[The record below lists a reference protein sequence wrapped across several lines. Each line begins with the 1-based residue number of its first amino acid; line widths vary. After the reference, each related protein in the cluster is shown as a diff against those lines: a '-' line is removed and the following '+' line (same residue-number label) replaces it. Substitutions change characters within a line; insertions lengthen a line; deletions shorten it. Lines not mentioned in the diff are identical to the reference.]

1 MTEPILKLKKIGKSF
16 PGKTGVFTL
25 LSNLESE
32 FFPGKSYALI
42 GESGVGK
49 STLLHI
55 SSGLERPTN
64 GSISIMG
71 SDFWSLSKQQKYRL
85 RVKETSIIF
94 QQMNLIPCLTAR
106 ENIEFQARLNQKYDP
121 KLINSLI
128 SDLGIKNILEELPE
142 NLSGGEQQRVS
153 IARALAAR
161 PTILFADEPT
171 GSLDENNS
179 DIVIRMLSNL
189 CREHETTLLL
199 ITHSPKIASYLDFLL
214 ELSHGKLRKK

>member
-1 MTEPILKLKKIGKSF
+1 MVEPILKLKKIEKSFVGKS
-16 PGKTGVFTL
+16 GVSTL
-25 LSNLESE
+25 FSNLECDFS
-32 FFPGKSYALI
+32 PGKSYALI

-55 SSGLERPTN
+55 ASGLEKPTK
-64 GSISIMG
+64 GTISIMG
-71 SDFWSLSKQQKYRL
+71 KDFWSLSSEQKYNL

-94 QQMNLIPCLTAR
+94 QQMNLIPCITAK

-121 KLINSLI
+121 KLIDSLI
-128 SDLGIKNILEELPE
+128 RDLGITNILKEFPE

-161 PTILFADEPT
+161 PNILYADEPT

-179 DIVIRMLSNL
+179 DIVIEMLSNL
-189 CREHETTLLL
+189 SKEHKTTLLL
-199 ITHSPKIASYLDFLL
+199 ITHSLKVASYLDFNL
-214 ELSHGKLRKK
+214 ELCYGKLNTK